1 MAQGSPSILRGI
13 ATGAV
18 ADAGNRDPQ
27 GVAKRVRAVNN
38 ALPAPDTEPPAM
50 TETTPPDPVPTPRT
64 GAVARA
70 LRGWFGIALWKRIM
84 LALLLGAIVGY
95 AWGEGATAIAWIGD
109 VFVRLIRMLVVP
121 LVFLTIASGVAAL
134 ADPRRLG
141 SIGVKTLGMYVF
153 TTALA
158 VTVGLTVATLIGPG
172 VGATFADAVPKAMET
187 PPDTARMFLE
197 IIPDNPVAAMAE
209 GRTLAVIFFAVLVG
223 AGVIAA
229 GKGAAPVR
237 DLLAAGSEVM
247 LRIVGF
253 VMETAP
259 FGVFALIAV
268 VMGTSGPASFLAVL
282 KLAIC
287 VVVGSAIVTLL
298 IHGLLVVRLLAWL
311 PPLPF
316 FRGIADAIM
325 VGFSTS
331 SSSATLPVAIRVAER
346 NLGVSK
352 PVASTVLPL
361 GATIGMDGAAM
372 YVAMLTLF
380 SAQAFGVELGWAEY
394 LVIAATTTI
403 VAMGVA
409 PVPSGSLFVLAAV
422 LHAIGITPEQT
433 ALVVGFVLPFDR
445 ILDMTRT
452 IPNVTSDLSIA
463 TAVARWEHEMDV
475 EVYKSANDV

>member
-1 MAQGSPSILRGI
+1 MTDITAPQPAETPARRGPV
-13 ATGAV
+13 G
-18 ADAGNRDPQ
+18 
-27 GVAKRVRAVNN
+27 RAF
-38 ALPAPDTEPPAM
+38 AW
-50 TETTPPDPVPTPRT
+50 
-64 GAVARA
+64 
-70 LRGWFGIALWKRIM
+70 WFGIDLWKRI
-84 LALLLGAIVGY
+84 LAALVLGAAVGY
-95 AWGEGATAIAWIGD
+95 AWGEGATAIGWIGTL
-109 VFVRLIRMLVVP
+109 FVRLIRMLVVP

-134 ADPRRLG
+134 ADPKRLG
-141 SIGVKTLGMYVF
+141 SIGVKTLAMYVF

-158 VTVGLTVATLIGPG
+158 VTTGLVVATLIAPG
-172 VGATFADAVPKAMET
+172 LGATFAGAVPKAMGT
-187 PPDTARMFLE
+187 PPDTAQMFME
-197 IIPDNPVAAMAE
+197 IIPDNPIGAMAE
-209 GRTLAVIFFAVLVG
+209 GKTLAVIFFAILVG

-229 GKGAAPVR
+229 GKGAEPVR
-237 DLLAAGSEVM
+237 QLLNAGSEVM
-247 LRIVGF
+247 LKIVGF

-268 VMGTSGPASFLAVL
+268 VMGTTGPSSFLAVL
-282 KLAIC
+282 KLGLC

-298 IHGLLVVRLLAWL
+298 IHGLIVVRLMAWL
-311 PPLPF
+311 SPLPF

-372 YVAMLTLF
+372 YIAMLTLF
-380 SAQAFGVELGWAEY
+380 SAQAFGVDLTMADY
-394 LVIAATTTI
+394 LLIAATTTI
-403 VAMGVA
+403 AAMGVA

-433 ALVVGFVLPFDR
+433 AIVVGFILPFDR

-452 IPNVTSDLSIA
+452 VPNVTSDLAIA
-463 TAVARWEHEMDV
+463 TAVARWEGEMDV
-475 EVYKSANDV
+475 ERYNSKDDV

>member
-1 MAQGSPSILRGI
+1 
-13 ATGAV
+13 
-18 ADAGNRDPQ
+18 
-27 GVAKRVRAVNN
+27 
-38 ALPAPDTEPPAM
+38 M
-50 TETTPPDPVPTPRT
+50 TETIAPDPADMPQRPGLLRR
-64 GAVARA
+64 AAR
-70 LRGWFGIALWKRIM
+70 RWFGIALWQRIL
-84 LALLLGAIVGY
+84 LALVLGAAAGL
-95 AWGEGATAIAWIGD
+95 AWGEGATAIAWIGE

-141 SIGVKTLGMYVF
+141 SIGVKTLAMYVF

-158 VTVGLTVATLIGPG
+158 VFVGLTVATLIGPG
-172 VGATFADAVPKAMET
+172 IGATFADAVPKAMGT
-187 PPDTARMFLE
+187 PPDTARMFIE
-197 IIPDNPVAAMAE
+197 IIPDNPIAAMAE
-209 GRTLAVIFFAVLVG
+209 GKTLAVIFFAVLVG

-229 GKGAAPVR
+229 GKGAEPVR
-237 DLLAAGSEVM
+237 QLLAAGSDVM
-247 LRIVGF
+247 LKIVGF

-287 VVVGSAIVTLL
+287 VVIGSAIVTLL
-298 IHGLLVVRLLAWL
+298 IHGVIVVRLLAWL

-316 FRGIADAIM
+316 FRGVVDAVL

-331 SSSATLPVAIRVAER
+331 SSSATLPVALRVAER

-361 GATIGMDGAAM
+361 GATIGMDGSAM

-380 SAQAFGVELGWAEY
+380 AAQAFGVDLGWADY

-433 ALVVGFVLPFDR
+433 AIVVGFILPFDR

-452 IPNVTSDLSIA
+452 VPNVTSDLAIA
-463 TAVARWEHEMDV
+463 TAVARWEKEMDV
-475 EVYKSANDV
+475 AVYNSANDV

>member
-1 MAQGSPSILRGI
+1 
-13 ATGAV
+13 
-18 ADAGNRDPQ
+18 
-27 GVAKRVRAVNN
+27 
-38 ALPAPDTEPPAM
+38 M
-50 TETTPPDPVPTPRT
+50 TETTPPEPIAPSAQLRPFN
-64 GAVARA
+64 RA
-70 LRGWFGIALWKRIM
+70 LGWWFGVALWKRI
-84 LALLLGAIVGY
+84 LGALVLGAIAGV
-95 AWGEGATAIAWIGD
+95 AWGPGATSIAWIGEL
-109 VFVRLIRMLVVP
+109 FVRLIRMLVVP
-121 LVFLTIASGVAAL
+121 LVFLTIAAGVAAL
-134 ADPRRLG
+134 ADPKRLG
-141 SIGVKTLGMYVF
+141 SIGVKTLAMYVF
-153 TTALA
+153 TTTLA
-158 VTVGLTVATLIGPG
+158 VTTGLIVATLIGPG
-172 VGATFADAVPKAMET
+172 IGATFADAVPRAMGT
-187 PPDTARMFLE
+187 PPDTARMFME
-197 IIPDNPVAAMAE
+197 IIPDNPVSAMAD
-209 GRTLAVIFFAVLVG
+209 GKTLSVIFFAILVG

-229 GKGAAPVR
+229 GKGAEPVR
-237 DLLAAGSEVM
+237 DFLNGASDVM
-247 LRIVGF
+247 LKIVGF

-268 VMGTSGPASFLAVL
+268 VMGTSGPASFLAIL

-287 VVVGSAIVTLL
+287 VVAGSAVVTLL
-298 IHGLLVVRLLAWL
+298 IHGVIVVRLMAWL
-311 PPLPF
+311 SPLPF

-331 SSSATLPVAIRVAER
+331 SSSATLPVAIRVGQN
-346 NLGVSK
+346 NLGISK

-380 SAQAFGVELGWAEY
+380 SAQAFGLDLGWADY

-452 IPNVTSDLSIA
+452 VPNVTSDLAIA
-463 TAVARWEHEMDV
+463 TAVARWEGEMDV
-475 EVYKSANDV
+475 NVYNSANDV

>member
-1 MAQGSPSILRGI
+1 
-13 ATGAV
+13 
-18 ADAGNRDPQ
+18 
-27 GVAKRVRAVNN
+27 
-38 ALPAPDTEPPAM
+38 M
-50 TETTPPDPVPTPRT
+50 TETTPPEPIAPSAQLRPFR
-64 GAVARA
+64 RA
-70 LRGWFGIALWKRIM
+70 LGWWFGVALWKRI
-84 LALLLGAIVGY
+84 LGALVLGAIAGV
-95 AWGEGATAIAWIGD
+95 AWGPDASSIAWIGEL
-109 VFVRLIRMLVVP
+109 FVRLIRMLVVP
-121 LVFLTIASGVAAL
+121 LVFLTIAAGVAAL
-134 ADPRRLG
+134 ADPKRLG
-141 SIGVKTLGMYVF
+141 SIGVKTLAMYVF
-153 TTALA
+153 TTTLA
-158 VTVGLTVATLIGPG
+158 VTTGLTVATLIGPG
-172 VGATFADAVPKAMET
+172 IGATFADAVPRAMGT
-187 PPDTARMFLE
+187 PPDTARMFME
-197 IIPDNPVAAMAE
+197 IIPDNPVGAMAD
-209 GRTLAVIFFAVLVG
+209 GKTLSVIFFAILVG

-229 GKGAAPVR
+229 GKGAEPVR
-237 DLLAAGSEVM
+237 QFLNGASDVM
-247 LRIVGF
+247 LKIVGF

-287 VVVGSAIVTLL
+287 VVVGSTVVTLL
-298 IHGLLVVRLLAWL
+298 IHGLIVVRLMAWL
-311 PPLPF
+311 SPLPF

-331 SSSATLPVAIRVAER
+331 SSSATLPVAIRVAQN
-346 NLGVSK
+346 NLGISK

-380 SAQAFGVELGWAEY
+380 SAQAFGLDLSWADY

-452 IPNVTSDLSIA
+452 VPNVTSDLAIA
-463 TAVARWEHEMDV
+463 TAVARWEGEMNV
-475 EVYKSANDV
+475 EIYNSANDV

>member
-1 MAQGSPSILRGI
+1 
-13 ATGAV
+13 
-18 ADAGNRDPQ
+18 
-27 GVAKRVRAVNN
+27 
-38 ALPAPDTEPPAM
+38 M
-50 TETTPPDPVPTPRT
+50 TETKPPEPIAPAEQLRPFS
-64 GAVARA
+64 RA
-70 LRGWFGIALWKRIM
+70 LRWWFGVALWKRI
-84 LALLLGAIVGY
+84 LGALVLGAVSGAI
-95 AWGEGATAIAWIGD
+95 WGPGATSITWIGEL
-109 VFVRLIRMLVVP
+109 FVRLIRMLVVP
-121 LVFLTIASGVAAL
+121 LVFLTIAAGVAAL
-134 ADPRRLG
+134 ADPKRLG
-141 SIGVKTLGMYVF
+141 SIGVKTLAMYVF
-153 TTALA
+153 TTTLA
-158 VTVGLTVATLIGPG
+158 VTTGLTVATLIGPG
-172 VGATFADAVPKAMET
+172 IGATFADAVPKAMGT
-187 PPDTARMFLE
+187 PPDTARMFME
-197 IIPDNPVAAMAE
+197 IIPDNPVGAMAE
-209 GRTLAVIFFAVLVG
+209 GKTLSVIFFAILVG

-229 GKGAAPVR
+229 GKGAEPVR
-237 DLLAAGSEVM
+237 AFLNGASDVM
-247 LRIVGF
+247 LKIVGF

-268 VMGTSGPASFLAVL
+268 VMGTSGPSSFLAVL

-287 VVVGSAIVTLL
+287 VVVGSAVVTLL
-298 IHGLLVVRLLAWL
+298 IHGLIVVRLMAWL
-311 PPLPF
+311 SPLPF

-331 SSSATLPVAIRVAER
+331 SSSATLPVAIRVAQN

-380 SAQAFGVELGWAEY
+380 SAQAFGVDLSWADY

-433 ALVVGFVLPFDR
+433 ALVVGFILPFDR

-452 IPNVTSDLSIA
+452 VPNVTSDLAIA
-463 TAVARWEHEMDV
+463 TAVARWEGEMDV
-475 EVYKSANDV
+475 TVYNSAKDE

>member
-1 MAQGSPSILRGI
+1 
-13 ATGAV
+13 
-18 ADAGNRDPQ
+18 
-27 GVAKRVRAVNN
+27 
-38 ALPAPDTEPPAM
+38 M
-50 TETTPPDPVPTPRT
+50 TETKPPEPIAPAAQLRPF
-64 GAVARA
+64 GRA
-70 LRGWFGIALWKRIM
+70 LRWWFGVALWKRI
-84 LALLLGAIVGY
+84 LGALVLGAIVGI
-95 AWGEGATAIAWIGD
+95 AWGPGATSITWIGEL
-109 VFVRLIRMLVVP
+109 FVRLIRMLVVP
-121 LVFLTIASGVAAL
+121 LVFLTIAAGVAAL
-134 ADPRRLG
+134 ADPKRLG
-141 SIGVKTLGMYVF
+141 SIGVKTLAMYVF

-158 VTVGLTVATLIGPG
+158 VTTGLTVATLIGPG
-172 VGATFADAVPKAMET
+172 LGATFVDAVPKAMGT
-187 PPDTARMFLE
+187 PPDTARMFME
-197 IIPDNPVAAMAE
+197 IIPDNPVGAMAE
-209 GRTLAVIFFAVLVG
+209 GKTLSVIFFAILVG

-229 GKGAAPVR
+229 GKGAEPVR
-237 DLLAAGSEVM
+237 AFLNGASDVM
-247 LRIVGF
+247 LKIVGF

-268 VMGTSGPASFLAVL
+268 VMGTSGPSSFLAVL
-282 KLAIC
+282 KLAVC
-287 VVVGSAIVTLL
+287 VVVGSAVVTLL
-298 IHGLLVVRLLAWL
+298 IHGLIVVRLMAWL
-311 PPLPF
+311 SPLPF

-331 SSSATLPVAIRVAER
+331 SSSATLPVAIRVAQN

-380 SAQAFGVELGWAEY
+380 SAQAFGVDLGWADY

-433 ALVVGFVLPFDR
+433 ALVVGFILPFDR

-452 IPNVTSDLSIA
+452 VPNVTSDLAIA
-463 TAVARWEHEMDV
+463 TAVARWEGELDAN
-475 EVYKSANDV
+475 VYNSAKDE

>member
-1 MAQGSPSILRGI
+1 
-13 ATGAV
+13 
-18 ADAGNRDPQ
+18 
-27 GVAKRVRAVNN
+27 
-38 ALPAPDTEPPAM
+38 M
-50 TETTPPDPVPTPRT
+50 TETTPPEPIAPSAQLRPFR
-64 GAVARA
+64 RA
-70 LRGWFGIALWKRIM
+70 LGWWFGVALWKRI
-84 LALLLGAIVGY
+84 LGALVLGGIVGV
-95 AWGEGATAIAWIGD
+95 AWGPGAASIAWIGEL
-109 VFVRLIRMLVVP
+109 FVRLIRMLVVP
-121 LVFLTIASGVAAL
+121 LVFLTIAAGVAAL
-134 ADPRRLG
+134 ADPKRLG
-141 SIGVKTLGMYVF
+141 SIGVKTLAMYVF
-153 TTALA
+153 TTTLA
-158 VTVGLTVATLIGPG
+158 VTTGLAVATLIGPG
-172 VGATFADAVPKAMET
+172 IGATFADAVPRAMGT
-187 PPDTARMFLE
+187 PPDTARMFME
-197 IIPDNPVAAMAE
+197 IIPDNPVGAMAD
-209 GRTLAVIFFAVLVG
+209 GKTLSVIFFAILVG

-229 GKGAAPVR
+229 GKGAEPVR
-237 DLLAAGSEVM
+237 AFLNGASDVM
-247 LRIVGF
+247 LKIVGF

-287 VVVGSAIVTLL
+287 VVIGSAVVTLL
-298 IHGLLVVRLLAWL
+298 IHGLIVVRLMAWL
-311 PPLPF
+311 SPLPF

-331 SSSATLPVAIRVAER
+331 SSSATLPVAIRVAQN
-346 NLGVSK
+346 NLGISK

-380 SAQAFGVELGWAEY
+380 SAQAFGVDLSWADY

-452 IPNVTSDLSIA
+452 VPNVTSDLAIA
-463 TAVARWEHEMDV
+463 TAVARWEGEMDV
-475 EVYKSANDV
+475 AVYNSADDV

>member
-1 MAQGSPSILRGI
+1 MTEAPISAETP
-13 ATGAV
+13 
-18 ADAGNRDPQ
+18 
-27 GVAKRVRAVNN
+27 
-38 ALPAPDTEPPAM
+38 PAPRSAFS
-50 TETTPPDPVPTPRT
+50 
-64 GAVARA
+64 RA
-70 LRGWFGIALWKRIM
+70 AGIWFGIALWKRI
-84 LALLLGAIVGY
+84 LGALLLGVVVGLS
-95 AWGEGATAIAWIGD
+95 WGEGATSIGWIGEL
-109 VFVRLIRMLVVP
+109 FVRLIRMLVVP

-134 ADPRRLG
+134 ADPKRLG
-141 SIGVKTLGMYVF
+141 SIGVKTLAMYVF

-158 VTVGLTVATLIGPG
+158 VTTGLIVATIIAPG
-172 VGATFADAVPKAMET
+172 LGASFADAVPRPVA
-187 PPDTARMFLE
+187 PPQDTARMFME
-197 IIPDNPVAAMAE
+197 IIPDNPIGAMAN
-209 GRTLAVIFFAVLVG
+209 GQTLSVIFFAILVG

-229 GKGAAPVR
+229 GESAEPVR
-237 DLLAAGSEVM
+237 KLLNGGSEVM
-247 LRIVGF
+247 LKIVGF

-282 KLAIC
+282 KLGVC
-287 VVVGSAIVTLL
+287 VLVGSAFVTLV
-298 IHGLLVVRLLAWL
+298 IHGGIVVRLMAWL
-311 PPLPF
+311 SPLPF

-346 NLGVSK
+346 NLGVSP

-380 SAQAFGVELGWAEY
+380 AAQAFGVHLSFADY

-422 LHAIGITPEQT
+422 LAAIGITPEQT
-433 ALVVGFVLPFDR
+433 AIVVGFILPFDR
-445 ILDMTRT
+445 ILDMIRT
-452 IPNVTSDLSIA
+452 VPNVTSDLSIA
-463 TAVARWEHEMDV
+463 TAVARWEGELDIDI
-475 EVYKSANDV
+475 YNSRNDE

>member
-1 MAQGSPSILRGI
+1 MTETPIS
-13 ATGAV
+13 
-18 ADAGNRDPQ
+18 
-27 GVAKRVRAVNN
+27 
-38 ALPAPDTEPPAM
+38 TEPPPA
-50 TETTPPDPVPTPRT
+50 PRS
-64 GAVARA
+64 ALSRA
-70 LRGWFGIALWKRIM
+70 AGTWFGIALWKRI
-84 LALLLGAIVGY
+84 LGALLLGTVVGLL
-95 AWGEGATAIAWIGD
+95 WGEGATSIGWIGEL
-109 VFVRLIRMLVVP
+109 FVRLIRMLVVP

-134 ADPRRLG
+134 ADPKRLG
-141 SIGVKTLGMYVF
+141 SIGVKTLAMYVF

-158 VTVGLTVATLIGPG
+158 VTTGLIVATIIAPG
-172 VGATFADAVPKAMET
+172 FGASFADAVPRAVEVPK
-187 PPDTARMFLE
+187 DTARMFME
-197 IIPDNPVAAMAE
+197 IIPDNPIGAMAN
-209 GRTLAVIFFAVLVG
+209 GQTLSVIFFAILVG

-229 GKGAAPVR
+229 GESAEPVR
-237 DLLAAGSEVM
+237 KLLSGGSEVM
-247 LRIVGF
+247 LKIVGF

-282 KLAIC
+282 KLGLC
-287 VVVGSAIVTLL
+287 VVIGSAFVTLV
-298 IHGLLVVRLLAWL
+298 IHGGIVIRLMAWL
-311 PPLPF
+311 SPLPF

-346 NLGVSK
+346 NLGVSP

-380 SAQAFGVELGWAEY
+380 AAQAFGVQLSLADY

-422 LHAIGITPEQT
+422 LAAIGITPEQT
-433 ALVVGFVLPFDR
+433 AIVVGFILPFDR

-452 IPNVTSDLSIA
+452 VPNVTSDLAIA
-463 TAVARWEHEMDV
+463 TAVARWEGQLDIDV
-475 EVYKSANDV
+475 YNSRDDV

>member
-1 MAQGSPSILRGI
+1 
-13 ATGAV
+13 
-18 ADAGNRDPQ
+18 
-27 GVAKRVRAVNN
+27 
-38 ALPAPDTEPPAM
+38 M
-50 TETTPPDPVPTPRT
+50 TETTPPEAISPTARLRPFR
-64 GAVARA
+64 RA
-70 LRGWFGIALWKRIM
+70 LGWWFGVALWKRI
-84 LALLLGAIVGY
+84 LAALVLGAIAGL
-95 AWGEGATAIAWIGD
+95 AWGPGAASIGWIGEL
-109 VFVRLIRMLVVP
+109 FVRLIRMLVVP
-121 LVFLTIASGVAAL
+121 LVFLTIAAGVAAL
-134 ADPRRLG
+134 ADPKRLG
-141 SIGVKTLGMYVF
+141 SIGVKTLAMYVF
-153 TTALA
+153 TTTLA
-158 VTVGLTVATLIGPG
+158 VTTGLAVATLIGPG
-172 VGATFADAVPKAMET
+172 IGATFADAVPRAMGT
-187 PPDTARMFLE
+187 PPDTARMFME
-197 IIPDNPVAAMAE
+197 IIPDNPVGAMAE
-209 GRTLAVIFFAVLVG
+209 GKTLSVIFFAILVG

-229 GKGAAPVR
+229 GKGAEPVR
-237 DLLAAGSEVM
+237 AFLNAASDVM

-268 VMGTSGPASFLAVL
+268 VMGTSGPSSFLAVL
-282 KLAIC
+282 KLALC
-287 VVVGSAIVTLL
+287 VVAGSAVVTLL
-298 IHGLLVVRLLAWL
+298 IHGLIVVRLMAWL
-311 PPLPF
+311 SPLPF

-331 SSSATLPVAIRVAER
+331 SSSATLPVAIRVAQN
-346 NLGVSK
+346 NLGISK

-380 SAQAFGVELGWAEY
+380 AAQAFGVELGWADY

-452 IPNVTSDLSIA
+452 VPNVTSDLAIA
-463 TAVARWEHEMDV
+463 TAVARWEGEMDV
-475 EVYKSANDV
+475 NVYNSANDV

>member
-1 MAQGSPSILRGI
+1 
-13 ATGAV
+13 
-18 ADAGNRDPQ
+18 
-27 GVAKRVRAVNN
+27 
-38 ALPAPDTEPPAM
+38 M
-50 TETTPPDPVPTPRT
+50 TETTPPEPIAP
-64 GAVARA
+64 GAQLHPFRRA
-70 LRGWFGIALWKRIM
+70 LGWWFGVALWRRI
-84 LALLLGAIVGY
+84 LGALVLGAIAGV
-95 AWGEGATAIAWIGD
+95 AWGPGATSIAWIGEL
-109 VFVRLIRMLVVP
+109 FVRLIRMLVVP
-121 LVFLTIASGVAAL
+121 LVFLTIAAGVAAL
-134 ADPRRLG
+134 ADPKRLG
-141 SIGVKTLGMYVF
+141 SIGVKTLAMYVF
-153 TTALA
+153 TTTLA
-158 VTVGLTVATLIGPG
+158 VTTGLIVATLIGPG
-172 VGATFADAVPKAMET
+172 IGASFADAVPRAMGT
-187 PPDTARMFLE
+187 PPDTARMFME
-197 IIPDNPVAAMAE
+197 IIPDNPVGAMAD
-209 GRTLAVIFFAVLVG
+209 GKTLSVIFFAILVG

-229 GKGAAPVR
+229 GKGAEPVR
-237 DLLAAGSEVM
+237 AFLNGASDVM
-247 LRIVGF
+247 LKIVGF

-268 VMGTSGPASFLAVL
+268 VMGTSGPVSFLAIL

-287 VVVGSAIVTLL
+287 VVAGSAVVTLL
-298 IHGLLVVRLLAWL
+298 IHGLIVVRLMAWL
-311 PPLPF
+311 SPLPF

-331 SSSATLPVAIRVAER
+331 SSSATLPVAIRVAQN
-346 NLGVSK
+346 NLGISK

-380 SAQAFGVELGWAEY
+380 SAQAFGLDLTWADY

-452 IPNVTSDLSIA
+452 VPNVTSDLAIA
-463 TAVARWEHEMDV
+463 TAVARWEGEMDLT
-475 EVYKSANDV
+475 VYNSANDV

>member
-1 MAQGSPSILRGI
+1 
-13 ATGAV
+13 
-18 ADAGNRDPQ
+18 
-27 GVAKRVRAVNN
+27 
-38 ALPAPDTEPPAM
+38 M
-50 TETTPPDPVPTPRT
+50 TKTTPPDPIAPTAQLRPFR
-64 GAVARA
+64 RA
-70 LRGWFGIALWKRIM
+70 IGWWFGVALWKRI
-84 LALLLGAIVGY
+84 LAALVLGAIVGI
-95 AWGEGATAIAWIGD
+95 AWGPGATSITWIGEL
-109 VFVRLIRMLVVP
+109 FVRLIRMLVVP
-121 LVFLTIASGVAAL
+121 LVFLTIAAGVAAL
-134 ADPRRLG
+134 ADPKRLG
-141 SIGVKTLGMYVF
+141 SIGVKTLAMYVF
-153 TTALA
+153 TTTLA
-158 VTVGLTVATLIGPG
+158 VTTGLTVATLIGPG
-172 VGATFADAVPKAMET
+172 IGATFADAVPKAMGT
-187 PPDTARMFLE
+187 PPDTARMFME
-197 IIPDNPVAAMAE
+197 IIPDNPVGAMAD
-209 GRTLAVIFFAVLVG
+209 GKTLSVIFFAILVG

-229 GKGAAPVR
+229 GKGAEPVR
-237 DLLAAGSEVM
+237 AFLNGASDVM
-247 LRIVGF
+247 LKIVGF

-268 VMGTSGPASFLAVL
+268 VMGTSGPASFLAIL

-287 VVVGSAIVTLL
+287 VVIGSAVVTLL
-298 IHGLLVVRLLAWL
+298 IHGLIVVRLMAWL
-311 PPLPF
+311 SPLPF

-331 SSSATLPVAIRVAER
+331 SSSATLPVAIRVAQN

-380 SAQAFGVELGWAEY
+380 AAQAFGVPLDWADY

-433 ALVVGFVLPFDR
+433 ALVVGFILPFDR

-452 IPNVTSDLSIA
+452 VPNVTSDLAIA
-463 TAVARWEHEMDV
+463 TAVARWEGEMDV
-475 EVYKSANDV
+475 DRYYSANDV

>member
-1 MAQGSPSILRGI
+1 MELS
-13 ATGAV
+13 
-18 ADAGNRDPQ
+18 
-27 GVAKRVRAVNN
+27 
-38 ALPAPDTEPPAM
+38 AM
-50 TETTPPDPVPTPRT
+50 TETIAPDPVETPGRP
-64 GAVARA
+64 GPLRRAV
-70 LRGWFGIALWKRIM
+70 RGWFGIALWKRI
-84 LALLLGAIVGY
+84 LVALVLGAVAGL
-95 AWGEGATAIAWIGD
+95 AWGEGATSIAWIGEL
-109 VFVRLIRMLVVP
+109 FVRLIRMLVVP

-134 ADPRRLG
+134 ADPKRLG
-141 SIGVKTLGMYVF
+141 SIGVKTLAMYVF

-158 VTVGLTVATLIGPG
+158 VGVGLTVATLIGPG
-172 VGATFADAVPKAMET
+172 IGATFADAVPKAMGT
-187 PPDTARMFLE
+187 PPDTARMFIE
-197 IIPDNPVAAMAE
+197 IIPDNPIAAMAE
-209 GRTLAVIFFAVLVG
+209 GKTLAVIFFAVLVG

-229 GKGAAPVR
+229 GKGAEPVR
-237 DLLAAGSEVM
+237 QLLAGGSEVM
-247 LRIVGF
+247 LKIVGF

-259 FGVFALIAV
+259 FGVFALVAV
-268 VMGTSGPASFLAVL
+268 VMGTSGPSSFLAVL

-287 VVVGSAIVTLL
+287 VVIGSAVITLV
-298 IHGLLVVRLLAWL
+298 IHGLIVVRLLAWL

-380 SAQAFGVELGWAEY
+380 SAQAFGVDLSWADY
-394 LVIAATTTI
+394 LIIAATTTI

-433 ALVVGFVLPFDR
+433 AIIVGFILPFDR

-452 IPNVTSDLSIA
+452 VPNVTADLAIA
-463 TAVARWEHEMDV
+463 TAVARWEKELDV
-475 EVYKSANDV
+475 GVYTSANDV

>member
-1 MAQGSPSILRGI
+1 
-13 ATGAV
+13 
-18 ADAGNRDPQ
+18 
-27 GVAKRVRAVNN
+27 
-38 ALPAPDTEPPAM
+38 M
-50 TETTPPDPVPTPRT
+50 TETTPPDPIAPAAQLRPFS
-64 GAVARA
+64 RA
-70 LRGWFGIALWKRIM
+70 IGWWFGVALWKRI
-84 LALLLGAIVGY
+84 LAALVLGAIVGI
-95 AWGEGATAIAWIGD
+95 AWGPDATSITWIGEL
-109 VFVRLIRMLVVP
+109 FVRLIRMLVVP
-121 LVFLTIASGVAAL
+121 LVFLTIAAGVAAL
-134 ADPRRLG
+134 ADPKRLG
-141 SIGVKTLGMYVF
+141 SIGVKTLAMYVF

-158 VTVGLTVATLIGPG
+158 VTTGLTVATLIGPG
-172 VGATFADAVPKAMET
+172 IGATFADAVPKAMGT
-187 PPDTARMFLE
+187 PPDSARMFME
-197 IIPDNPVAAMAE
+197 IIPDNPVGAMAE
-209 GRTLAVIFFAVLVG
+209 GKTLSVIFFAILVG

-229 GKGAAPVR
+229 GKGAEPIRAFLNGAS
-237 DLLAAGSEVM
+237 DVM
-247 LRIVGF
+247 LKIVGF

-287 VVVGSAIVTLL
+287 VVVGSAVVTLL
-298 IHGLLVVRLLAWL
+298 IHGLIVVRLMAWL
-311 PPLPF
+311 SPLPF

-331 SSSATLPVAIRVAER
+331 SSSATLPVAIRVAQN
-346 NLGVSK
+346 NLGISK

-380 SAQAFGVELGWAEY
+380 AAQAFGLDLSWADY

-433 ALVVGFVLPFDR
+433 ALVVGFILPFDR

-452 IPNVTSDLSIA
+452 VPNVTSDLAIA
-463 TAVARWEHEMDV
+463 TAVARWEGEMDV
-475 EVYKSANDV
+475 NVYNSANDV

>member
-1 MAQGSPSILRGI
+1 MTDTTIDQPDEGKGSGAGRPGLLRRLLG
-13 ATGAV
+13 
-18 ADAGNRDPQ
+18 
-27 GVAKRVRAVNN
+27 
-38 ALPAPDTEPPAM
+38 
-50 TETTPPDPVPTPRT
+50 
-64 GAVARA
+64 
-70 LRGWFGIALWKRIM
+70 GWFAVALWKRI
-84 LALLLGAIVGY
+84 LGALVLGAIVGVM
-95 AWGEGATAIAWIGD
+95 WGEEATSIAWIGEL
-109 VFVRLIRMLVVP
+109 FVRLIRMLVIP

-158 VTVGLTVATLIGPG
+158 VTTGLIVATLIAPG
-172 VGATFADAVPKAMET
+172 AGASFAGAVPRVVAE
-187 PPDTARMFLE
+187 PQDTARMFME
-197 IIPDNPVAAMAE
+197 IVPDNPIGAMAN
-209 GRTLAVIFFAVLVG
+209 GSTLSVIFFAVLVG

-229 GKGAAPVR
+229 GKEAEPVR
-237 DLLAAGSEVM
+237 RLLTGGSEVM

-268 VMGTSGPASFLAVL
+268 VMGTTGVSSFLAVL
-282 KLAIC
+282 KLALC
-287 VVVGSAIVTLL
+287 VVVGSAIVTLV
-298 IHGLLVVRLLAWL
+298 IHGGIVVRLLAWL

-346 NLGVSK
+346 NLGVSP

-380 SAQAFGVELGWAEY
+380 AAQAFGVDLSLADY
-394 LVIAATTTI
+394 FVIAGTTTI

-422 LHAIGITPEQT
+422 LHAIGITPAQT
-433 ALVVGFVLPFDR
+433 AIVVGFVLPFDR
-445 ILDMTRT
+445 ILDMIRT

-463 TAVARWEHEMDV
+463 TAVARWEKEMDV
-475 EVYKSANDV
+475 AEYLSPNDE

>member
-1 MAQGSPSILRGI
+1 
-13 ATGAV
+13 
-18 ADAGNRDPQ
+18 
-27 GVAKRVRAVNN
+27 
-38 ALPAPDTEPPAM
+38 M
-50 TETTPPDPVPTPRT
+50 TETTPPDPIAPAAQLRPFS
-64 GAVARA
+64 RA
-70 LRGWFGIALWKRIM
+70 IGWWFGVALWKRI
-84 LALLLGAIVGY
+84 LAALVLGAIVGI
-95 AWGEGATAIAWIGD
+95 AWGPGATSITWIGEL
-109 VFVRLIRMLVVP
+109 FVRLIRMLVVP
-121 LVFLTIASGVAAL
+121 LVFLTIAAGVAAL
-134 ADPRRLG
+134 ADPKRLG
-141 SIGVKTLGMYVF
+141 SIGVKTLAMYVF

-158 VTVGLTVATLIGPG
+158 VTTGLTVATLIGPG
-172 VGATFADAVPKAMET
+172 IGATFADAVPKAMGT
-187 PPDTARMFLE
+187 PPDTARMFME
-197 IIPDNPVAAMAE
+197 IIPDNPVGAMAE
-209 GRTLAVIFFAVLVG
+209 GKTLSVIFFAILVG

-229 GKGAAPVR
+229 GKGAEPIRAFLNGAS
-237 DLLAAGSEVM
+237 DVM
-247 LRIVGF
+247 LKIVGF

-287 VVVGSAIVTLL
+287 VVVGSAVVTLL
-298 IHGLLVVRLLAWL
+298 IHGLIVVRLMAWL
-311 PPLPF
+311 SPLPF

-331 SSSATLPVAIRVAER
+331 SSSATLPVAIRVAQN
-346 NLGVSK
+346 NLGISK

-380 SAQAFGVELGWAEY
+380 AAQAFGVPLDWADY

-433 ALVVGFVLPFDR
+433 ALVVGFILPFDR

-452 IPNVTSDLSIA
+452 VPNVTSDLAIA
-463 TAVARWEHEMDV
+463 TAVARWEGEMDV
-475 EVYKSANDV
+475 NVYNSANDV

>member
-1 MAQGSPSILRGI
+1 
-13 ATGAV
+13 
-18 ADAGNRDPQ
+18 
-27 GVAKRVRAVNN
+27 
-38 ALPAPDTEPPAM
+38 M
-50 TETTPPDPVPTPRT
+50 TEKTPPEPIAP
-64 GAVARA
+64 AAQ
-70 LRGWFGIALWKRIM
+70 LRPFSRVLHWWFGVALWKRI
-84 LALLLGAIVGY
+84 LGALVLGAVVGV
-95 AWGEGATAIAWIGD
+95 AWGPGATSITWIGEL
-109 VFVRLIRMLVVP
+109 FVRLIRMLVVP
-121 LVFLTIASGVAAL
+121 LVFLTIAAGVAAL
-134 ADPRRLG
+134 ADPKRLG
-141 SIGVKTLGMYVF
+141 SIGVKTLAMYVF

-158 VTVGLTVATLIGPG
+158 VTTGLTVATLIGPG
-172 VGATFADAVPKAMET
+172 IGATFADAVPKAMGT
-187 PPDTARMFLE
+187 PPDTARMFME
-197 IIPDNPVAAMAE
+197 IIPDNPVGAMAE
-209 GRTLAVIFFAVLVG
+209 GKTLSVIFFAILVG

-229 GKGAAPVR
+229 GKGAEPIRAFLNGAS
-237 DLLAAGSEVM
+237 DVM
-247 LRIVGF
+247 LKIVGF

-287 VVVGSAIVTLL
+287 VVIGSAVVTLL
-298 IHGLLVVRLLAWL
+298 IHGLIVVRLMAWL
-311 PPLPF
+311 SPLPF

-331 SSSATLPVAIRVAER
+331 SSSATLPVAIRVAQN
-346 NLGVSK
+346 NLGISK

-380 SAQAFGVELGWAEY
+380 AAQAFGLDLGWADY

-433 ALVVGFVLPFDR
+433 ALVVGFILPFDR

-452 IPNVTSDLSIA
+452 VPNVTSDLAIA
-463 TAVARWEHEMDV
+463 TAVARWEGEMDV
-475 EVYKSANDV
+475 SIYNSANDV

>member
-1 MAQGSPSILRGI
+1 MTD
-13 ATGAV
+13 ATLPEPAEP
-18 ADAGNRDPQ
+18 ADRPGP
-27 GVAKRVRAVNN
+27 VR
-38 ALPAPDTEPPAM
+38 
-50 TETTPPDPVPTPRT
+50 
-64 GAVARA
+64 RA
-70 LRGWFGIALWKRIM
+70 FGWWFGVSLWKRI
-84 LALLLGAIVGY
+84 LGALVVG
-95 AWGEGATAIAWIGD
+95 AAVGMLWGEGATSISWIGEL
-109 VFVRLIRMLVVP
+109 FVRLIRMLVVP

-134 ADPRRLG
+134 ADPKRLG
-141 SIGVKTLGMYVF
+141 SIGVKTLAMYVF

-158 VTVGLTVATLIGPG
+158 VTTGLIVATLIGPG
-172 VGATFADAVPKAMET
+172 IGASFADAVPKAMGT
-187 PPDTARMFLE
+187 PPDTARMFME
-197 IIPDNPVAAMAE
+197 IIPDNPIGAMAE
-209 GRTLAVIFFAVLVG
+209 GKTLAVIFFAVLVG

-229 GKGAAPVR
+229 GKGGEAVR
-237 DLLAAGSEVM
+237 NLLTSGSDVM

-268 VMGTSGPASFLAVL
+268 VMGTSGPASFIAVL

-298 IHGLLVVRLLAWL
+298 IHGLIVVRLMAWL

-346 NLGVSK
+346 NLGISK
-352 PVASTVLPL
+352 PVSSTVLPL

-380 SAQAFGVELGWAEY
+380 AAQAFGVDLSWADY

-433 ALVVGFVLPFDR
+433 AIVVGFVLPFDR

-452 IPNVTSDLSIA
+452 IPNVTSDLAIA
-463 TAVARWEHEMDV
+463 TAVARWEGEMDA
-475 EVYKSANDV
+475 EIYNSANDV